1 MENFFNANLAQQILS
16 GIVVLVVSIFL
27 GAKSGPVTY
36 GKGWKIVVI
45 IGWMMILG
53 GACIGI
59 SSFSN
64 GGFANPYTG
73 LGLSLFVFG
82 IPVKYLG
89 QFFVWWHR

>member
-1 MENFFNANLAQQILS
+1 MENFFDINLFQNIFSGAAVLIL
-16 GIVVLVVSIFL
+16 SIFL
-27 GAKSGPVTY
+27 SAKSGPVTH

-45 IGWMMILG
+45 IGWTMVLG
-53 GACIGI
+53 GLYMWILN
-59 SSFSN
+59 FPN
-64 GGFANPYTG
+64 GGFSNPYTG